1 MFLSKVV
8 RFDAF
13 CLLFVCWHDLFFTT
27 EGGQTMIEFINENN
41 SNNTISKT
49 NNDIKELRKTEFNA
63 TYEEHA

>member
-1 MFLSKVV
+1 MKQLLRNGVEKG
-8 RFDAF
+8 
-13 CLLFVCWHDLFFTT
+13 CLV
-27 EGGQTMIEFINENN
+27 EFINENN